1 MNRFDQHLQRH
12 QIRLRRTAFQ
22 TLQINV
28 GRKCNQ
34 ACRHCHVDAAPWR
47 TEMMEGPVA
56 ERIVQWIQQHRP
68 SVVDLTGGAPELNPH
83 FRRLV
88 KAARESGARVLD
100 RCNLTIIEENQFE
113 WIPDFLASQ
122 QVEVIASLPCYS
134 ADNVNRQRGTA
145 VFDKSIRALQKL
157 NALGYGD
164 VLPLHLVYNPLG
176 PTLPPPQIELESEYR
191 AHLQEEFGVVFNQLY
206 TITNQPIAR
215 FAEDLRRHN
224 QWEAYLEL
232 LANNFNPLA
241 VPGLM
246 CRSMLSVDY
255 RGAIYDCDFN
265 QMLQLNIG
273 VSPDSIYLW
282 DITPGELEN
291 NAIHT
296 DFHCLA
302 CTAGH
307 GSSCNGSLSRQ
318 DLVDQVPAQA
328 VN

>member
-1 MNRFDQHLQRH
+1 M
-12 QIRLRRTAFQ
+12 
-22 TLQINV
+22 
-28 GRKCNQ
+28 
-34 ACRHCHVDAAPWR
+34 
-47 TEMMEGPVA
+47 
-56 ERIVQWIQQHRP
+56 
-68 SVVDLTGGAPELNPH
+68 
-83 FRRLV
+83 
-88 KAARESGARVLD
+88 LD

-134 ADNVNRQRGTA
+134 ADNVNRQRGTG

-273 VSPDSIYLW
+273 VSPASIYLW